1 MTLLLIFAAFGLLT
15 LTSGGQAQQAAPSAQ
30 PAQPELVIPIYE
42 NRPLVG
48 ELYLSNADL
57 LPMIKQAIATLGDKS
72 SGPLPG
78 PAAILNQLN
87 FDELAKI
94 LAELQAF
101 RVAFYNIPNLSDLT
115 KVEEFYRDNLTKAG
129 YVRILLLKPDENSS
143 INAFALGTQSLFTV
157 VVRKQGN
164 NALVTASVTKG
175 LIDIA
180 KLMNWTKNALVQIQ
194 KFTGPKPTSKGTT
207 TTPKPSVPRTPQ
219 PQK

>member
-1 MTLLLIFAAFGLLT
+1 MRKGMTLLLIFVTLGLISIA
-15 LTSGGQAQQAAPSAQ
+15 SGGQAQQTAPSAQ
-30 PAQPELVIPIYE
+30 PFQPGLVIPIYE
-42 NRPLVG
+42 NHPLIG

-57 LPMIKQAIATLGDKS
+57 LPMVKQAIATLGDKS

-94 LAELQAF
+94 LSELQAF
-101 RVAFYNIPNLSDLT
+101 RVAFYSIPNLSDLT

-175 LIDIA
+175 LIDLA
-180 KLMNWTKNALVQIQ
+180 KLMNWAKNALAQIQ
-194 KFTGPKPTSKGTT
+194 KFTGPKPTSKGTA
-207 TTPKPSVPRTPQ
+207 TTPKPSAPR
-219 PQK
+219 K